1 MSGPR
6 AAAGRWYDRGVSER
20 AIAVLLQ
27 AARDGDQTAWDEL
40 VDRFGAFLW
49 RVARGHRLPADAAAD
64 VVQTT
69 WLRLLENL
77 DAIRDPDRLGGW
89 LAVTARNE
97 ALRHLRRGG
106 RDVPTDDIEG
116 LTASAPDGGS
126 GVDATL
132 LRDERDHALS
142 TALGRI
148 SERCRR
154 LLRLLT
160 LDPPVAYADI
170 GAALDMP
177 VGSIGPTRARCLDR
191 LRTELATDGFA

>member
-1 MSGPR
+1 VS
-6 AAAGRWYDRGVSER
+6 AARVASGRWYDRDVSER

-49 RVARGHRLPADAAAD
+49 RVARAHRLPADAAAD

-77 DAIRDPDRLGGW
+77 GAIRDPERLGGW

-106 RDVPTDDIEG
+106 RVLPTDD
-116 LTASAPDGGS
+116 LDALAPSPARGEA
-126 GVDATL
+126 GVEAGL
-132 LRDERDHALS
+132 LRDERDRALAS
-142 TALGRI
+142 ALARI

-160 LDPPVAYADI
+160 LDPPVPYAEI
-170 GAALDMP
+170 GAALGMP

-191 LRTELATDGFA
+191 VRAELAVDGFA